1 MSLAYITGGQ
11 YVPLANANLLA
22 QVIVSGVREEIS
34 LERLMSS
41 AREDIAREIQHA
53 EEEGIDDQEAAV
65 RINRILQAKNT
76 RVKRMRNTRGATSKI
91 VEECYSKCNDMN
103 ELQSKY
109 KVSRAKL
116 EPKMEEGGYTLEED
130 TVTLEQAKRLVQ
142 KAKNRRYIPVENSFF
157 E

>member
-41 AREDIAREIQHA
+41 AREDIAREIQQA
-53 EEEGIDDQEAAV
+53 EEDGINDEEAAV
-65 RINRILQAKNT
+65 RISHILQAKNT
-76 RVKRMRNTRGATSKI
+76 RVKRMRNASGATSKI

-103 ELQSKY
+103 EMQSKY
-109 KVSRAKL
+109 KVSR
-116 EPKMEEGGYTLEED
+116 PKRERKTEESSYTLEED
-130 TVTLEQAKRLVQ
+130 SVTLEQAKRLVQ
-142 KAKNRRYIPVENSFF
+142 KAKNRK
-157 E
+157 

>member
-22 QVIVSGVREEIS
+22 QVIVGGVREEIS

-41 AREDIAREIQHA
+41 AREDIAREIQQA

-65 RINRILQAKNT
+65 RINRILQSKNT

-91 VEECYSKCNDMN
+91 VEESYSKCNDMN
-103 ELQSKY
+103 EMKSKY
-109 KVSRAKL
+109 KISRAKSESKAEESSYVL
-116 EPKMEEGGYTLEED
+116 ED
-130 TVTLEQAKRLVQ
+130 DHVTLEQTKRLVQ
-142 KAKNRRYIPVENSFF
+142 KAKNRR
-157 E
+157 

>member
-22 QVIVSGVREEIS
+22 QVIVGGVREEIS

-41 AREDIAREIQHA
+41 AREDIAREIQQA

-65 RINRILQAKNT
+65 RINRILQSKNT

-91 VEECYSKCNDMN
+91 VEESYSKCNDMN
-103 ELQSKY
+103 EIKSKY
-109 KVSRAKL
+109 KISRAKSTS
-116 EPKMEEGGYTLEED
+116 EPKAEESSYVLED
-130 TVTLEQAKRLVQ
+130 DRVTLEQTKRLVQ
-142 KAKNRRYIPVENSFF
+142 KAKNRK
-157 E
+157 

>member
-22 QVIVSGVREEIS
+22 QVIVGGVREEIS

-41 AREDIAREIQHA
+41 AREDIAREIQQA

-65 RINRILQAKNT
+65 RINRILQSKNT

-91 VEECYSKCNDMN
+91 VEESYSKCNDMN
-103 ELQSKY
+103 EMKSKY
-109 KVSRAKL
+109 KISRAKSTS
-116 EPKMEEGGYTLEED
+116 EPKAEESSYVLED
-130 TVTLEQAKRLVQ
+130 DRVTLEQTKRLVQ
-142 KAKNRRYIPVENSFF
+142 KAKNRK
-157 E
+157 